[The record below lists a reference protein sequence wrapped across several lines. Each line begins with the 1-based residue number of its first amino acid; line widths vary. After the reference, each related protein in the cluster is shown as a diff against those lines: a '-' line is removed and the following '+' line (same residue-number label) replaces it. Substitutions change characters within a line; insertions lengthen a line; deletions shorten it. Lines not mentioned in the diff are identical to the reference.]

1 MGVFICFL
9 YIFMLM
15 YLNKVGNLDYKL
27 WDVQTVTA
35 ADFTVEQVITKHLWR
50 KYKEQ
55 VTANESEYGTSMDF
69 ETYLREEYEKLVSA

>member
-1 MGVFICFL
+1 
-9 YIFMLM
+9 M

-55 VTANESEYGTSMDF
+55 VAAEEGEFGASMDF
-69 ETYLREEYEKLVSA
+69 ETYLKEEYEKTVSA